1 MTLIVTVTMIIDDY
15 DCDYDCDC
23 DYDTTDCDKEYD
35 SI

>member
-15 DCDYDCDC
+15 DYDR